1 MKWFLVSLAF
11 ICLIIVFFCRP
22 FGNRDER
29 QIKRVFRTVETQF
42 EKSGEE
48 TLIVA
53 HRKAAALAGLIAS
66 GCVVTAPEAGIH
78 RILQDGDSCL
88 REILLARQM
97 LASANISFND
107 LQISVSN
114 SSTALVSGDVS
125 LLANSSTYDFRTLE
139 AREMVARLQ
148 KDSDGK
154 WRFTSV
160 AIRPILVK

>member
-1 MKWFLVSLAF
+1 MKWFLLSLAF
-11 ICLIIVFFCRP
+11 ICLIVVFFCLP
-22 FGNRDER
+22 FGNRDKR
-29 QIKRVFRTVETQF
+29 QIQRVFRTVESQL

-53 HRKAAALAGLIAS
+53 HRKAAALAGLIAP
-66 GCVVTAPEAGIH
+66 GCIVTAPEAGIH
-78 RILQDGDSCL
+78 RVLQNGDSCL

-97 LASANISFND
+97 LSSASLSFND
-107 LQISVSN
+107 LQISVSDG
-114 SSTALVSGDVS
+114 STALVSGDVS
-125 LLANSSTYDFRTLE
+125 LLGNSSAYDFRTLE